1 MAAKFNLHYLYITDE
16 SSEKIQRILD
26 LTGSTEKAFISQV
39 INEYFIREKIY
50 YVEALRLDAR
60 ARSIR
65 EQEYLKI
72 LIEQD
77 EKALPRYTSDRPIFK
92 PSPIAMLPDV
102 EGNRRITNYILLNRR
117 NTCLLKIAS
126 IVERA
131 RMSQLVGRLMVD
143 HLRQNWD
150 TVYLPQFKFEIDLI
164 FD

>member
-1 MAAKFNLHYLYITDE
+1 MSLSGERLLPISWATPI
-16 SSEKIQRILD
+16 
-26 LTGSTEKAFISQV
+26 TEKAFISQV
-39 INEYFIREKIY
+39 INEYFIREKVY

-150 TVYLPQFKFEIDLI
+150 TVYLPQFKFEIDLV

>member
-1 MAAKFNLHYLYITDE
+1 MSLSGERLLPISWATPI
-16 SSEKIQRILD
+16 
-26 LTGSTEKAFISQV
+26 TEKAFISQV
-39 INEYFIREKIY
+39 INEYFIREKVY

-60 ARSIR
+60 ARSIC